1 MVFWVG
7 TVHKQELLWAH
18 NGTVHLHLRYLFA
31 LGFFLSCIQ
40 RGVLLF
46 GLYLIVPIWCFWD
59 PFDRVEEVS

>member
-31 LGFFLSCIQ
+31 LGYSSSLVSSAAFVFLGCI
-40 RGVLLF
+40 
-46 GLYLIVPIWCFWD
+46 
-59 PFDRVEEVS
+59 